1 MALED
6 WIDDVAALWDIG
18 DGEGGLVRSY
28 RVYADDQPWPES
40 LQELPCALSY
50 ATDCTPEYST
60 GGPLVDMYR
69 GVTEFHLFPNTAKI
83 NLPPL
88 MKFFARIRNAA
99 AGSMTLSGKV
109 AHFLLRKDVP
119 GIQGPVTLTYG
130 QDAPHLG
137 ILANWEVKENVTG
150 DYTPAA

>member
-28 RVYADDQPWPES
+28 RAYADEADWPES
-40 LQELPCALSY
+40 LQDLPCAISY
-50 ATDCTPEYST
+50 TTDCDPTYST
-60 GGPLVDMYR
+60 GGPLIDLYR
-69 GVTEFHLFPNTAKI
+69 GVTEFHLFPNVYKR
-83 NLPPL
+83 NLPVL
-88 MKFFARIRNAA
+88 MRYFARIRNAA
-99 AGSMTLSGKV
+99 AGAITLSGKV
-109 AHFLLRKDVP
+109 AHFLLRRDVP

-130 QDAPHLG
+130 QDAPHMG
-137 ILANWEVKENVTG
+137 IIVNWEVKESVTG